1 MTRTVSALFLG
12 ALIGAA
18 GVFSAD
24 AQETKRFDKPD
35 IKGGIEGKV
44 KAVDLD
50 KQTLVVTVNGRDR
63 TFTITD
69 DTTMVGPRGGLV
81 RRRLRDPRFHEGLEI
96 IVVPDRNTAKELHL
110 GSDRRAAQEKE
121 NEPKPSTRGTA
132 GPTKDKSKDTSAD
145 TAKKKDSKTAKT
157 TPKSATGTKDED
169 EDDEDEE
176 FPGKVKSLDPT
187 KRVLVITL
195 LNGKDRSYL
204 LSKDVKILVK
214 GTASKQG
221 LQDPM
226 LKPGIPV
233 TVVTEPGGRKVKEVK
248 VAPAAATKGK
258 KAG

>member
-1 MTRTVSALFLG
+1 MTRTVHALFLA
-12 ALIGAA
+12 ALLGAA

-24 AQETKRFDKPD
+24 AQEAKRFDKPD

-44 KAVDLD
+44 KKVDLD
-50 KQTLVVTVNGRDR
+50 KQTLTITANGRDR

-81 RRRLRDPRFHEGLEI
+81 RRRLRDPRFHEGLDI
-96 IVVPDRNTAKELHL
+96 IVVPDGSTAKELHL
-110 GSDRRAAQEKE
+110 GYDRRAAQEKE
-121 NEPKPSTRGTA
+121 NEPKPSTKGTA
-132 GPTKDKSKDTSAD
+132 ATKDRSKDKSAD
-145 TAKKKDSKTAKT
+145 TAKKKDSKTVDKT
-157 TPKSATGTKDED
+157 TPKSATGAKDQD
-169 EDDEDEE
+169 EDDDDEE
-176 FPGKVKSLDPT
+176 FPGKVKSVEPS

-214 GTASKQG
+214 GTPSKQG

-226 LKPGIPV
+226 LKPGVPV
-233 TVVTEPGGRKVKEVK
+233 TVITEPGGRKVKEVK
-248 VAPAAATKGK
+248 VAPASATKGK